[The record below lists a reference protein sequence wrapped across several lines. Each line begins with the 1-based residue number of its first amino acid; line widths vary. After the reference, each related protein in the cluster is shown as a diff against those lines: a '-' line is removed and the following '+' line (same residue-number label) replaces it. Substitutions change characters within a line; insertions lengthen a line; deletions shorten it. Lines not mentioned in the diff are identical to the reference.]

1 MDLTWITI
9 NIAKQLDNKRIQVN
23 NRYPGRLY
31 PSGSCRPLYQFQHYA
46 NTYLTENLVTKKKLG
61 IAKRSWRASQSGEK
75 ILEDCRTFTA
85 TATSGL
91 ILAGSAF

>member
-1 MDLTWITI
+1 MQATLSISTLRKYLPD
-9 NIAKQLDNKRIQVN
+9 RE
-23 NRYPGRLY
+23 PGD
-31 PSGSCRPLYQFQHYA
+31 Q
-46 NTYLTENLVTKKKLG
+46 KKLG